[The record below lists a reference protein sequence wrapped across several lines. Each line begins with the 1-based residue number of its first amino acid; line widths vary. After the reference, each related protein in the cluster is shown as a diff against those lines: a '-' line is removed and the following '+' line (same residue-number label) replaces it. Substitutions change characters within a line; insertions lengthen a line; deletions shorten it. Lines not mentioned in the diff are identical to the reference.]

1 MSKYFSIKELTYSN
15 IAVKYGID
23 NTPTKEILDNLNVL
37 ALFLD
42 KVREMWGKPLIVNSG
57 YRSPEL
63 NKKVGGVYNSNHLK
77 GEAADITTGNKSDN
91 IKLFNMIK
99 NSSLDF
105 DELIDEKKGSWVHLA
120 YRKVGNRRKVLSL

>member
-15 IAVKYGID
+15 TAVKYGID
-23 NTPTKEILDNLNVL
+23 NTPTKKILDNLNVL

-63 NKKVGGVYNSNHLK
+63 NKKVGGVHNSNHLK
-77 GEAADITTGNKSDN
+77 GEAVDITTGNKSDN

>member
-1 MSKYFSIKELTYSN
+1 MSKYFSINELTYSN
-15 IAVKYGID
+15 TAVKYGID
-23 NTPTKEILDNLNVL
+23 NTPTKEVLNNLNVL

-77 GEAADITTGNKSDN
+77 GEAVDLTTGNKSDN